1 MSAPLRIGV
10 AGLGRAF
17 TLMMPTFLQDTRVRL
32 VAACDPM
39 AQACAQ
45 FERDFHAPS
54 VESIEALCQR
64 PDVDWVYVATPHQ
77 FHADHVVLA
86 AQHGKHV
93 LVEKPM
99 AIGLDECNRMVQACA
114 NAHTA
119 LIVGP
124 SHSFNGP
131 VLRAHQLI
139 ASGRY
144 GRVRMIHALQYTDFL
159 YRPRRPEELHTD
171 AGGGVIHSQAAHQVD
186 MVRLLGGG
194 LVRSVSAH
202 SGNWDPTRPTEGAY
216 SALLS
221 FEGGAFASMTY
232 SGYGHFDSDTW
243 MDGINEMGFV
253 KPSGGHGAAR
263 QRLQSVSDAAQE
275 ASLKA
280 QRNYG
285 GSLWSAP
292 APDSAPSAH
301 PHFGPVIIGC
311 EHADLRL
318 TPRGVAIDSDTTQ
331 RFESVPLGHAP
342 RHEVIDEMVLAH
354 SGQATLHNGRWSRA
368 STAVSL
374 AILQSARSGESVR
387 PDHQVAPLA

>member
-1 MSAPLRIGV
+1 MSGLLRIGV

-17 TLMMPTFLQDTRVRL
+17 TLMMPTFVQDPRVQL

-39 AQACAQ
+39 AKACAQ

-54 VESIEALCQR
+54 VASVQALCQR

-77 FHADHVVLA
+77 FHAEHVVLA

-99 AIGLDECNRMVQACA
+99 AISLEECDRMVQACEQA
-114 NAHTA
+114 GTA

-124 SHSFNGP
+124 SHSFNAP
-131 VLRAHQLI
+131 VLRARQLI

-159 YRPRRPEELHTD
+159 YRPRRPEELLTS

-194 LVRSVSAH
+194 LVRSIMAH
-202 SGNWDPTRPTEGAY
+202 TGNWDSARPTEGAY
-216 SALLS
+216 SALLA

-232 SGYGHFDSDTW
+232 SGYGHFDSDAW
-243 MDGINEMGFV
+243 MDGINEMGFA
-253 KPSGGHGAAR
+253 KPKGVHGAAR
-263 QRLQSVSDAAQE
+263 QRLQSVADAAQE
-275 ASLKA
+275 AQLKA
-280 QRNYG
+280 ERNYG
-285 GSLWSAP
+285 GALWSP
-292 APDSAPSAH
+292 PVSDSPPSAH

-318 TPRGVAIDSDTTQ
+318 TPQGVAIDGDTAQ
-331 RFESVPLGHAP
+331 SFEAVPLTQTP
-342 RHEVIDEMVLAH
+342 RQEVIDEMQLAQT
-354 SGQATLHNGRWSRA
+354 GQATLHNGHWSRA

-374 AILQSARSGESVR
+374 GILASAQTGHSIR
-387 PDHQVAPLA
+387 PAHQVAPVA